1 MTPARQI
8 AESLTEAGKPFL
20 CSSCGQ
26 PAEHTYTGLCK
37 SCLMDHYDDDGDEY
51 DPEGPAFECAGYYRN
66 DKTFYCP
73 MWGSE
78 ECDWECPNG
87 GLEP

>member
-1 MTPARQI
+1 
-8 AESLTEAGKPFL
+8 
-20 CSSCGQ
+20 
-26 PAEHTYTGLCK
+26 
-37 SCLMDHYDDDGDEY
+37 MDDWHPRDDFDDDPDDDDGY
-51 DPEGPAFECAGYYRN
+51 GFAFECAGFMDGDR
-66 DKTFYCP
+66 FYCP

>member
-1 MTPARQI
+1 
-8 AESLTEAGKPFL
+8 
-20 CSSCGQ
+20 
-26 PAEHTYTGLCK
+26 
-37 SCLMDHYDDDGDEY
+37 MDDWHPRDDCDDDPDDDGY
-51 DPEGPAFECAGYYRN
+51 GFAFECAGYYP
-66 DKTFYCP
+66 DGKTFYCP